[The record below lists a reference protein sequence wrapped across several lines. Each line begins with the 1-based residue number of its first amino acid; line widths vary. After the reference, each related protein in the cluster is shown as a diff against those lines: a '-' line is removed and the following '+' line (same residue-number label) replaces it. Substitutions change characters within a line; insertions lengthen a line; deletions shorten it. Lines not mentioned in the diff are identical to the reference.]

1 MRSGCSI
8 ELGKVNV
15 AKANTHDVRSVAD
28 TITRLRAE
36 HEGTHGVGW
45 DFDGFRVWFD
55 SNEPKLL
62 DQVSEYFADFRRLDA
77 ESLEA
82 AAAGGELTRIT
93 ALQAEP
99 PDFGGY
105 RTMTIGEYKP
115 SVKGPKEAFYDVSD
129 GRVVHKLRTGM
140 WFLFGR
146 DDHLAIGP
154 CTDNP
159 NQVINFINNR
169 MIQWSLHRG
178 GLLGHASAV
187 CRVDEGS
194 DELPRAIAIAGFSGM
209 GKSTLSLH
217 MLHDRRLDY
226 LSNDRVMMRPND
238 DGQVEIEGVPKHP
251 RINPGTIL
259 SNPDLAGLLTPE
271 EQARYRALPADELW
285 QLEHKYDGLISKFF
299 PQQRFFLRA
308 RMVGLV
314 LLNWTREGGETI
326 ARRIDLRA
334 PGQAG
339 QAAGASQSGK
349 LGGNTRGAQLLPAL
363 IKQPGVF
370 YLGGLGRTKPHEG
383 ASYLEYLGGIDV
395 LELSGGIDFD
405 AGRAAALKLL
415 GLD

>member
-1 MRSGCSI
+1 
-8 ELGKVNV
+8 V
-15 AKANTHDVRSVAD
+15 AESNRHDMRSVASS
-28 TITRLRAE
+28 IARLRSE
-36 HEGTHGVGW
+36 HYGAAGPSGGVGW
-45 DFDGFRVWFD
+45 DFDGFRVWLD
-55 SNEPKLL
+55 SNQPEL
-62 DQVSEYFADFRRLDA
+62 VHRVAEYFSDFRRLDA
-77 ESLEA
+77 DTLEA

-105 RTMTIGEYKP
+105 RTMTIGEFKP
-115 SVKGPKEAFYDVSD
+115 SVKGPKEAFFDVAD

-146 DDHLAIGP
+146 DDHLVIGP
-154 CTDNP
+154 CADNP
-159 NQVINFINNR
+159 NQVINFVNNR

-178 GLLGHASAV
+178 ALLGHASAV
-187 CRVDEGS
+187 CRAESGS
-194 DELPRAIAIAGFSGM
+194 DSLPRAIAIAGFSGM

-226 LSNDRVMMRPND
+226 VSNDRVMMRPTA
-238 DGQVEIEGVPKHP
+238 DGVVELEGVPKHP

-259 SNPDLAGLLTPE
+259 NNPDLAGLLTAD

-285 QLEHKYDGLISKFF
+285 QIEHKYDGLISSFF

-314 LLNWTREGGETI
+314 LLNWTRGGGETL
-326 ARRIDLRA
+326 AQRVDLRA
-334 PGQAG
+334 QPGR
-339 QAAGASQSGK
+339 AAK
-349 LGGNTRGAQLLPAL
+349 LLPAL

-370 YLGGLGRTKPHEG
+370 YLGGLGRTKPHEL
-383 ASYLEYLGGIDV
+383 ASYLEYLAGVEV

-405 AGRAAALKLL
+405 AGRRAALELL
-415 GLD
+415 GLE